1 MKSNHSERIWNSI
14 SFFVLLLLSGAEIR
28 LMWQIRK
35 LNMLPD
41 NYFFALCGAL
51 LLVTGLLCLLL
62 FRLRRG
68 KWQKRVRHGKQ
79 ILGYVLSIL
88 LLACCFVGSYVVGQ
102 VQDTII
108 SITAP
113 EKISVVLGVYVRETD
128 EAQYV
133 QDAVGYSFAV
143 SEDVPEED
151 RQYILKELEALLG
164 TGVDTKEYA
173 TTVEALDAMLAGE
186 TDAVILNSEYLS
198 VLETLDGYAG
208 VSEQIRM
215 LHEYVFEKEVVRESD
230 PELPLHTHVNVTNTP
245 FLIYLSGNDALRP
258 LLADGGSDVNILMLI
273 NVPNRQV
280 LLVNT
285 PRDYYVI
292 NPASGGE
299 YRDKLSHCGLR
310 GIENSISAV
319 SGLYNIPI
327 EYYARINFYGFKT
340 LVDAIGGVTVYS
352 DVSFQAMGHYI
363 QEGENYL
370 DGEKALAFARERKHL
385 PGGDNDRGKNQ
396 MKLISAMINQ
406 LSVGNLVSN
415 YSEILESLEGMFAT
429 NFPAADI
436 GRLVQYQLT
445 EMPSWEVLTFAV
457 TGDNGTDHCW
467 GVDGYGYVMYPHEH
481 MVAHAMDLME
491 RFLDGEKL
499 TQEDMKV
506 NP

>member
-1 MKSNHSERIWNSI
+1 MKEKHSDRIWGSI
-14 SFFVLLLLSGAEIR
+14 SLLVLALVAGSELRLL
-28 LMWQIRK
+28 WQIRK

-41 NYFFALCGAL
+41 NFFFALCGGL

-68 KWQKRVRHGKQ
+68 KWQKPVGHGKQ
-79 ILGYVLSIL
+79 ILGYVLSAL
-88 LLACCFVGSYVVGQ
+88 MLVCCFAGSYVVGQ
-102 VQDTII
+102 VQNTIT

-113 EKISVVLGVYVRETD
+113 EKISVVLGIYVREAD

-133 QDAVGYSFAV
+133 QDAAGYSFAL

-151 RQYILKELEALLG
+151 RHDILTELEALLG
-164 TGVDTKEYA
+164 TSVDTKQYA
-173 TTVEALDAMLAGE
+173 TTVEALDSMLAGE
-186 TDAVILNSEYLS
+186 TDAVILNSEYLA
-198 VLETLDGYAG
+198 VLETLDGYSG

-215 LHEYVFEKEVVRESD
+215 LHEHVIEKEVIREND
-230 PELPLHTHVNVTNTP
+230 PDLPLHTQVNVTNSP
-245 FLIYLSGNDALRP
+245 FLVYISGNDALRP

-292 NPASGGE
+292 NPASDGE
-299 YRDKLSHCGLR
+299 FRDKLSHCGLR
-310 GIENSISAV
+310 GIENTISAV
-319 SGLYNIPI
+319 SGLYDVPI

-352 DVSFQAMGHYI
+352 DISFYAMGHTI
-363 QEGENYL
+363 HEGENHL

-385 PGGDNDRGKNQ
+385 AGGDNDRGKNQ

-406 LSVGNLVSN
+406 LSVNNLISN
-415 YSEILESLEGMFAT
+415 YGEILESLEGMFAT
-429 NFPAADI
+429 NFPAGDI

-481 MVAHAMDLME
+481 MVEHAKDLMK